1 MATKM
6 KWELR
11 MNKARE
17 MRVQGSKLLHSR
29 VELLVSCYND
39 TGFRSWHAEHGTDEL
54 DFLDFELSDTAA
66 SFLTL
71 KAVLDAYPDSEAW
84 SKHNI
89 RDLIAEVM
97 AKEMDAKK
105 RDNETNRISWK
116 ERALAAEAEC
126 ERLRAENT
134 TIKEL
139 MSSVASA
146 KCK

>member
-6 KWELR
+6 RWELR

-39 TGFRSWHAEHGTDEL
+39 TDFRLWHAEHGTNEL

-97 AKEMDAKK
+97 ASKK

-126 ERLRAENT
+126 ERLRAENA